1 MSLGL
6 PVIVGSYA
14 CIVGGCWD
22 VFGSFPT
29 YLTKH
34 EWSILGRRPM
44 QDVVSKYS
52 NFFKHMVSDY
62 PNGEIQN
69 HYEQE
74 YDIMDGRRIFPH
86 WPRLGDELCGKHPHA
101 RGQDVLQD
109 LSHVLLQTQKIASKI
124 EPTD

>member
-74 YDIMDGRRIFPH
+74 YDIMDGRRIFPVTEQPISGADTTADAISPLILAVALATA
-86 WPRLGDELCGKHPHA
+86 WG
-101 RGQDVLQD
+101 
-109 LSHVLLQTQKIASKI
+109 
-124 EPTD
+124 